1 MNFINRYRNISQ
13 LKKNVF
19 SGTVLSSIDILIT
32 MASYP
37 VYLKYLSAEKY
48 GLWTLVSVVL
58 TFSQLGQLRIGVAIV
73 KYVSSNY
80 WKKDFRSITEYTTTA
95 FYILT
100 VPSLVIVCVIFFLK
114 THISGF
120 LGVKE
125 IFRSDGEQLVF
136 YIGLLSIFSFYV
148 DVLRSTIVGIGRL
161 DITNTT
167 FFFGRLFQVILGVGL
182 LISGV
187 GIWSLYFGFLFY
199 YVVPAIVFILILKYK
214 YRIRIFNIYAY
225 KKQKMKDIFSFS
237 GMLTISSVA
246 HMLVVPFNKIIISRY
261 VGLSEV
267 AYYHIAYRLV
277 NAIRSTIFKGLEA
290 ILPKFSEI
298 YSKTVDSVKP
308 LLSIHKKGMLFV
320 IITAIPLFSIIFIF
334 ANPILK
340 IWIGKDFHTQIAV
353 ILKVLLIGWLFNILA
368 IPDAFM
374 FMGIGKVRY
383 NVTATSIKAITNVI
397 IIFAFIFLNIQI
409 TLFKIVSIDSIC
421 LIFAVIYFKYK
432 YYQFKRMQPLQ
443 Q

>member
-95 FYILT
+95 LYILT
-100 VPSLVIVCVIFFLK
+100 VPSLIVVCVLFFLNAQ
-114 THISGF
+114 IAGL
-120 LGVKE
+120 LGVKKVFMSE
-125 IFRSDGEQLVF
+125 GEHLVF
-136 YIGLLSIFSFYV
+136 CVGLLSIFSFYI
-148 DVLRSTIVGIGRL
+148 DVLRSTIDGVGRF
-161 DITNTT
+161 DISRTVL
-167 FFFGRLFQVILGVGL
+167 FFCRLFQIILAVGL
-182 LISGV
+182 LVSGF
-187 GIWSLYFGFLFY
+187 GIWSLYLGFLFY
-199 YVVPAIVFILILKYK
+199 NVVAVIAFIIVLECNFKM
-214 YRIRIFNIYAY
+214 RIFSLYAY

-237 GMLTISSVA
+237 GALTIASIA
-246 HMLVVPFNKIIISRY
+246 NMLVVPFNKIIISRY

-267 AYYHIAYRLV
+267 AYYHIAYRLI
-277 NAIRSTIFKGLEA
+277 NAVRSTIFKGLEA
-290 ILPKFSEI
+290 LMPKFSEL
-298 YSKTVDSVKP
+298 YSKSVDSVRP
-308 LLSIHKKGMLFV
+308 LLSIHKKGMLFAL
-320 IITAIPLFSIIFIF
+320 ITTLPLFSMMFVF

-340 IWIGKDFHTQIAV
+340 TWLGKGFHDQIAV
-353 ILKVLLIGWLFNILA
+353 ILRILLIGWFFNIMA
-368 IPDAFM
+368 IPDAFL
-374 FMGIGKVRY
+374 FLGIGKVRS
-383 NVTATSIKAITNVI
+383 NVTATCIKSVTNLS
-397 IIFAFIFLNIQI
+397 IIFAFIFLNIQF
-409 TLFKIVSIDSIC
+409 TLEKVVIIDSLC
-421 LIFAVIYFKYK
+421 LIFPVFYFKYK
-432 YYQFKRMQPLQ
+432 YYQFKRMRPLQ